1 MKGVLDPGSTPGRS
15 TNNTLFVPQ
24 RPLLIS
30 VQCVFDGPEFGFDRA
45 MSKDMDNTVGDDRKS
60 SKIVN
65 ANANTKNGTV
75 KVKMSKAAFLG
86 RVAANDSAVA
96 LVA

>member
-1 MKGVLDPGSTPGRS
+1 
-15 TNNTLFVPQ
+15 
-24 RPLLIS
+24 
-30 VQCVFDGPEFGFDRA
+30 
-45 MSKDMDNTVGDDRKS
+45 MDNTAGDDRKS

-75 KVKMSKAAFLG
+75 KVKMSKTAFLG

>member
-15 TNNTLFVPQ
+15 TKSILIVPQ

-30 VQCVFDGPEFGFDRA
+30 VQYAFDGPEFGFDRA

-60 SKIVN
+60 SKTIN
-65 ANANTKNGTV
+65 ANDEKFAL
-75 KVKMSKAAFLG
+75 AA
-86 RVAANDSAVA
+86 
-96 LVA
+96 

>member
-1 MKGVLDPGSTPGRS
+1 
-15 TNNTLFVPQ
+15 
-24 RPLLIS
+24 
-30 VQCVFDGPEFGFDRA
+30 
-45 MSKDMDNTVGDDRKS
+45 MSKDMDSTVGDLRKR